1 MVDTIF
7 NIDTYNIPEQIETTA
22 RGDRNTASI
31 YIILRHSDYGEH
43 QDLLLNILKAIK
55 IDVDKDV
62 MLLLLDDGEACP
74 LHYHITKK
82 TKYVL
87 SFGLG
92 IKDIG
97 LNASFV
103 ANHFYK
109 TETYAIMLTHGLS
122 KLDSDTSKK
131 KALWLALQKT
141 FLDK

>member
-7 NIDTYNIPEQIETTA
+7 NIDTYNVPPEVDTTT
-22 RGDRNTASI
+22 RGDRNTA
-31 YIILRHSDYGEH
+31 YMCIILRHSDYGEH
-43 QDLLLNILKAIK
+43 QDLLNNILKAIK

-62 MLLLLDDGEACP
+62 MLLLLDEAEACP
-74 LHYHITKK
+74 LHNHVTKK

-103 ANHFYK
+103 ANYFYQ
-109 TETYAIMLTHGLS
+109 TETYAVMLTHGLS
-122 KLDSDTSKK
+122 KLNSDTSKK
-131 KALWLALQKT
+131 KALWSTLQKT